1 MRLLDGGLVRDGCL
15 WKVGRSPIARGQ
27 RWGVSMRGSRK
38 LVLPSCGFVFG
49 VARQEEITRW
59 LVWNVWKLVFTVV
72 FQVRVCAVELS

>member
-1 MRLLDGGLVRDGCL
+1 MRLLDSGLVRDGCL

-27 RWGVSMRGSRK
+27 RGSRK